1 MKRII
6 KQIRNLEKIEKE
18 LVDNYAGIITLQ
30 LIDEKFEQL
39 STPFLYKDKNIFLFF
54 THNDELYDD
63 IQFESLVSFTILRN
77 VKVRKT
83 KKADFNPTYHFCATK
98 ISGSI
103 RKVDDPRM
111 IEELK
116 KSYAQKYS
124 AKTNKAELDFKV
136 IEKIVVIDTEEINA
150 IEEIGG

>member
-1 MKRII
+1 
-6 KQIRNLEKIEKE
+6 
-18 LVDNYAGIITLQ
+18 
-30 LIDEKFEQL
+30 
-39 STPFLYKDKNIFLFF
+39 
-54 THNDELYDD
+54 
-63 IQFESLVSFTILRN
+63 
-77 VKVRKT
+77 
-83 KKADFNPTYHFCATK
+83 
-98 ISGSI
+98 
-103 RKVDDPRM
+103 M